1 MSTVSLQE
9 IYQELI
15 SCQSNQFTGK
25 FNITSSL
32 GRSWNLHFFLGK
44 PVGDSG
50 GIHPLRRWMRQ
61 TIRYCANPTIDIREV
76 YSCEET
82 KEGNYEPN
90 KKLLA
95 KGSIAREEALNI
107 TSGSIIEVLFDIFAE
122 YSKIRENL
130 ERHVNYS
137 LIPQAVNL
145 TDVPLVWVKLESLWQ
160 DAEIVWQNWCSKG
173 LENYSPNFVP
183 QIVNSTRLQQL
194 VSVPAFNRF
203 TQLIDG
209 KQTLRDLAVIVKQEV
224 SILASSLLIYIQEGL
239 MNFVETG
246 DLDLNNESL
255 TSSFTKNSTL
265 VSETTNISTTTI
277 GKVKKKLL
285 IAHIDDN
292 PLDIQIM
299 GQIIREAGHDYI
311 NVQNPML
318 SISTLLRE
326 VPDLIFLDLVMPVA
340 NGYEVCA
347 QLRRISVFQETP
359 IIILTSS
366 DGIVDRVRAKM
377 VNSTAFVNKP
387 IEQDKVLSTLFRYL
401 PDLVLSP

>member
-1 MSTVSLQE
+1 MSSVPLRE

-15 SCQSNQFTGK
+15 ACQNNQFTGK
-25 FNITSSL
+25 FNITSSFS
-32 GRSWNLHFFLGK
+32 RSWNLHFFLGK
-44 PVGDSG
+44 LVGDSG
-50 GIHPLRRWMRQ
+50 GMHPLRRWLRQ
-61 TIRYCANPTIDIREV
+61 TARYCTNLTVDARKI
-76 YSCEET
+76 YSCEEV

-90 KKLLA
+90 KNLLA
-95 KGSIAREEALNI
+95 KGSIVREEALNLAN
-107 TSGSIIEVLFDIFAE
+107 GSIIEILFEIFAE
-122 YSKIRENL
+122 ENKVDANT
-130 ERHVNYS
+130 ERILNYS

-160 DAEIVWQNWCSKG
+160 EAETIWQDWCRKG
-173 LENYSPNFVP
+173 LRQYSPNLVP
-183 QIVNSTRLQQL
+183 QIVNPTRLQQL
-194 VSVPAFNRF
+194 VSPLAFTRL

-209 KQTLRDLAVIVKQEV
+209 KHTLRDLAITVKQEV
-224 SILASSLLIYIQEGL
+224 SALTASLLIYIQEDL
-239 MNFVETG
+239 MNLVEVG
-246 DLDLNNESL
+246 DLDFSQESL
-255 TSSFTKNSTL
+255 ASSLIKHTTL
-265 VSETTNISTTTI
+265 ASETSRISNSAI
-277 GKVKKKLL
+277 DREKKKFL

-299 GQIIREAGHDYI
+299 GQIIREAGHDYV

-318 SISTLLRE
+318 SISTLLKE

-347 QLRRISVFQETP
+347 QLRRISLFQETP

-377 VNSTAFVNKP
+377 VNSTAFINKP

-401 PDLVLSP
+401 PDLVPSS

>member
-1 MSTVSLQE
+1 
-9 IYQELI
+9 
-15 SCQSNQFTGK
+15 
-25 FNITSSL
+25 
-32 GRSWNLHFFLGK
+32 
-44 PVGDSG
+44 
-50 GIHPLRRWMRQ
+50 MRQ
-61 TIRYCANPTIDIREV
+61 TIRYCTNPTIDIREV

-95 KGSIAREEALNI
+95 KGSIAREEAISI
-107 TSGSIIEVLFDIFAE
+107 TGGSIIEIFFDIFAE
-122 YSKIRENL
+122 ENKIRENPAQQL
-130 ERHVNYS
+130 NYS
-137 LIPQAVNL
+137 VIPQAVNL

-160 DAEIVWQNWCSKG
+160 EAETMWQDWHNKG
-173 LENYSPNFVP
+173 LGNYSPNFVP
-183 QIVNSTRLQQL
+183 RIVNSTRLQQL
-194 VSVPAFNRF
+194 VSPPAFNRL

-224 SILASSLLIYIQEGL
+224 SALTFSLLIYIQEGL
-239 MNFVETG
+239 MDFVETG

-255 TSSFTKNSTL
+255 TSSFAKNSTFT
-265 VSETTNISTTTI
+265 SEIAQNNTKIAN
-277 GKVKKKLL
+277 KEQKKLL

-299 GQIIREAGHDYI
+299 GQIIREAGYDYV

-318 SISTLLRE
+318 SISTLLKE

-347 QLRRISVFQETP
+347 QLRRISLFQETP
-359 IIILTSS
+359 IIILTSN

-377 VNSTAFVNKP
+377 VNSTAFINKP
-387 IEQDKVLSTLFRYL
+387 IEQDKVLSTLFRHL
-401 PDLVLSP
+401 PDLVPS